1 MEPGRG
7 LLAHAALLLDL
18 EKLLGRHVDVAT
30 ANGLRPRIRE
40 HVLSEA
46 IPL

>member
-1 MEPGRG
+1 MDTILPVDVVTERG
-7 LLAHAALLLDL
+7 LSPYL
-18 EKLLGRHVDVAT
+18 
-30 ANGLRPRIRE
+30 RE